1 MATDL
6 FGMWAVKKRLKLLN
20 FAVAGATGARRCNAR
35 GIWRPTTR
43 STTMEK
49 EINVIVKTA
58 GDKSCARKANGEE
71 FLG

>member
-1 MATDL
+1 MVTGV

-20 FAVAGATGARRCNAR
+20 VVVGATGVRWCNAR
-35 GIWRPTTR
+35 GIWQPTTR

-58 GDKSCARKANGEE
+58 GD
-71 FLG
+71 